1 MSVLSVEE
9 LDRCLSRAGRARV
22 TVFGDFCLDAYWMI
36 DEGPPELSIETGL
49 PVRRVRAQ
57 RYSLGG
63 AGNVAANLADL
74 GVAAVRAVTL
84 VGRDLFGWEM
94 RRLMEERR
102 IDPAGVL
109 DVQDDWQTLVYSKP
123 CIGPAEQ
130 NRIDFGAFNEPGE
143 AAMDL
148 LAGRLDA
155 AAGESD
161 AVILN
166 QQVPGGLSTP
176 AMIERINAV
185 IARRP
190 ACRFIVDSRHRSR
203 LYSGAMLKL
212 TAHEAAGMLGQA
224 VPLDEAISIN
234 RAGELASQLRG
245 QTAQC
250 VFVTLGPEG
259 MVVADEGGWAHLGGV
274 RVPPPVDPV
283 GAGDT
288 VVSALAAVL
297 GGGGDARSA
306 GRLANLAASVTVR
319 KLQTTGTATPAEI
332 RAAAFPLLP

>member
-1 MSVLSVEE
+1 MNMQADE
-9 LDRCLSRAGRARV
+9 LERCLSQAARARV
-22 TVFGDFCLDAYWMI
+22 AVFGDFCVDAYWLI

-49 PVRRVRAQ
+49 PVHRVRGQ

-63 AGNVAANLADL
+63 AGNVTANLADL
-74 GVAAVRAVTL
+74 GAAHVRAVTL
-84 VGRDLFGWEM
+84 VGRDLFGWQM
-94 RRLMEERR
+94 RRLLEQRQ
-102 IDPAGVL
+102 IDTSGVL
-109 DVQDDWQTLVYSKP
+109 DAQDDWQTLVYSKP

-130 NRIDFGAFNEPGE
+130 NRIDFGAFNEPSE

-148 LAGRLDA
+148 LAGRLDEA
-155 AAGESD
+155 AAASD
-161 AVILN
+161 TVILN
-166 QQVPGGLSTP
+166 QQVPAGLSTP

-185 IARRP
+185 IARRA

-203 LYSGAMLKL
+203 LYRGAILKL
-212 TAHEAAGMLGQA
+212 TAHEAAGMLDQA
-224 VPLDEAISIN
+224 VPLEEEIPVE
-234 RAGELASQLRG
+234 RAMELASRLGGRTG
-245 QTAQC
+245 RE

-259 MVVADEGGWAHLGGV
+259 MVVADEGGSAHLGGV
-274 RVPPPVDPV
+274 RVPPPVDSV

-306 GRLANLAASVTVR
+306 GRLANLAASVTVK

-332 RAAAFPLLP
+332 RAAASS

>member
-1 MSVLSVEE
+1 MRIQADDLE
-9 LDRCLSRAGRARV
+9 RCLSQAARARV
-22 TVFGDFCLDAYWMI
+22 AVFGDFCVDAYWLI
-36 DEGPPELSIETGL
+36 DEGEPELSIETGL
-49 PVRRVRAQ
+49 PVHRVRSQ

-74 GVAAVRAVTL
+74 GASRVRAVTL
-84 VGRDLFGWEM
+84 VGQDLFGWQM
-94 RRLMEERR
+94 RRLLEQRR
-102 IDPAGVL
+102 IDTSGVL
-109 DVQDDWQTLVYSKP
+109 DVQDDWPTLVYSKP

-143 AAMDL
+143 EAMDL
-148 LAGRLDA
+148 LAGRLDE
-155 AAGESD
+155 AAGASD

-166 QQVPGGLSTP
+166 QQVPAGLSTP

-190 ACRFIVDSRHRSR
+190 TCRFIVDSRHRSR
-203 LYSGAMLKL
+203 LYRGAIVKL

-224 VPLDEAISIN
+224 VPLEEEIPVE
-234 RAGELASQLRG
+234 RARELASLLGG
-245 QTAQC
+245 QTGRE

-259 MVVADEGGWAHLGGV
+259 MVVADEGGSAHLGGV

-306 GRLANLAASVTVR
+306 GRLANLAAAVTVK

-332 RAAAFPLLP
+332 RAAASS

>member
-1 MSVLSVEE
+1 MNMQAGE
-9 LDRCLSRAGRARV
+9 LERCLSQAARARV
-22 TVFGDFCLDAYWMI
+22 AVFGDFCVDAYWLI

-49 PVRRVRAQ
+49 PVHRVRGQ

-74 GVAAVRAVTL
+74 GASHVRAVTL
-84 VGRDLFGWEM
+84 VGRDLFGWQM
-94 RRLMEERR
+94 RRLLEQRQ
-102 IDPAGVL
+102 IDISGVL
-109 DVQDDWQTLVYSKP
+109 DAQDDWQTLVYSKP

-130 NRIDFGAFNEPGE
+130 NRIDFGAFNEPSE

-148 LAGRLDA
+148 LAGRLDEA
-155 AAGESD
+155 AAASD
-161 AVILN
+161 TVILN
-166 QQVPGGLSTP
+166 QQVPAGLSTP

-185 IARRP
+185 IARRA

-203 LYSGAMLKL
+203 LYRGAILKL
-212 TAHEAAGMLGQA
+212 TAHEAAGMLDQA
-224 VPLDEAISIN
+224 VPLEEEIPVE
-234 RAGELASQLRG
+234 RARDLASRLGERTG
-245 QTAQC
+245 RE

-259 MVVADEGGWAHLGGV
+259 MVVADAGGSAHLGGV

-306 GRLANLAASVTVR
+306 GRLANLAASVTVK

-332 RAAAFPLLP
+332 RAAASS

>member
-1 MSVLSVEE
+1 MNMQADE
-9 LDRCLSRAGRARV
+9 LERCLSQAARARV
-22 TVFGDFCLDAYWMI
+22 AVFGDFCVDAYWLI

-49 PVRRVRAQ
+49 PVHRVRGQ

-63 AGNVAANLADL
+63 AGNVTANLADL
-74 GVAAVRAVTL
+74 GAAHVRAVTL
-84 VGRDLFGWEM
+84 VGRDLFGWQM
-94 RRLMEERR
+94 RRLLEQRQ
-102 IDPAGVL
+102 IDTSGVL
-109 DVQDDWQTLVYSKP
+109 DAQDDWQTLVYSKP

-130 NRIDFGAFNEPGE
+130 NRIDFGAFNEPSE

-148 LAGRLDA
+148 LAGRLDEA
-155 AAGESD
+155 AAASD
-161 AVILN
+161 TVILN
-166 QQVPGGLSTP
+166 QQVPAGLSTP

-185 IARRP
+185 IARRA

-203 LYSGAMLKL
+203 LYRGAILKL
-212 TAHEAAGMLGQA
+212 TAHEAAGMLDQA
-224 VPLDEAISIN
+224 APLEEEIPVE
-234 RAGELASQLRG
+234 RAMELASRLGGRTG
-245 QTAQC
+245 RE

-259 MVVADEGGWAHLGGV
+259 MVVADEGGSAHLGGV

-306 GRLANLAASVTVR
+306 GRLANLAASVTVK

-332 RAAAFPLLP
+332 RAAASS